1 MAGLPIAL
9 RSNRSFGMRTT
20 LAAAILM
27 GSGVRNAEA
36 HGAMNLPRSR
46 NMGESAFK
54 PSAGGGSVN
63 QAGCDGA
70 SCMWFNQGW

>member
-1 MAGLPIAL
+1 
-9 RSNRSFGMRTT
+9 MRTT

-63 QAGCDGA
+63 QAGRLRWGVVHVVQSGMVSA
-70 SCMWFNQGW
+70 FPF